1 MLAFIFMLGSIPD
14 YNHCGSSW
22 VKWVKVAQS
31 CPTLCDPMDYT
42 VHGILQTRI
51 LEWVAFTFS
60 RGASQPR
67 DRNQVSQMAGGFFT
81 RWATREAL
89 MLPLKSTSKQ
99 HSTGNGDIGRL
110 NNLPMLPLIIKC
122 WHRNP
127 ILYSIHC
134 TILPPLCSHKTRLCS
149 VHL

>member
-110 NNLPMLPLIIKC
+110 NNLPMLPIKC